1 MNVYVDTSALVKRAV
16 REPESDQLVAEL
28 AGLADSGERLFA
40 STLAWIETTRTIR
53 SRMDDSR
60 PQDAAD
66 LIDVALSGIIEYS
79 INNQV
84 ADVARRLGPTTLRSL
99 DAIHL
104 ATATLIGADL
114 VCAYDQRLLAAA
126 QELGFRTVSPGV
138 GDPASHSRR

>member
-16 REPESDQLVAEL
+16 REPESDYLVAEL
-28 AGLADSGERLFA
+28 SGYADNGDRLFA

-53 SRMDDSR
+53 SRLDDS
-60 PQDAAD
+60 PPSDVVE
-66 LIDVALSGIIEYS
+66 LVGVALSGIIEYS

-84 ADVARRLGPTTLRSL
+84 ADVARRLGPSSLRSL

-114 VCAYDQRLLAAA
+114 VCAYDQRLLLSA
-126 QELGFRTVSPGV
+126 QELCFRTISPGT
-138 GDPASHSRR
+138 